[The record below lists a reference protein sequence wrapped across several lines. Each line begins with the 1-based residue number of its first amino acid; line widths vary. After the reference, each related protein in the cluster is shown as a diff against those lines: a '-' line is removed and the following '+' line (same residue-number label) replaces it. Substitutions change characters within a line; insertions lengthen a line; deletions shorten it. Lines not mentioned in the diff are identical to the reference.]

1 MDSTTPGRPHRAHKP
16 TEAELRFALL
26 NDWQR
31 DFPLHVRPFD
41 HIGAQY
47 GVSGET
53 VIRTL
58 NLLHGEGA
66 ITRVGGAFNIGAGGA
81 GLLCAMAVPAD
92 DLAHVAARV
101 SRAPEV
107 NHNYERLHRLNLW
120 FVVTAGSAARANRVA
135 DEIAAD
141 TGLDVLRMPMRQAFR
156 IDLGFDLRDRSA
168 PTTTLVPA
176 THVVPMALRPLAAQL
191 EQGLPL
197 VARPYEALGQRCDKR
212 EGDVLRVL
220 ETWVHDGTLRRL
232 GVIVRHHELGWT
244 HNAMTVF
251 EVPADQVEARG
262 RRLAAFRGVTLCYE
276 REPAPGW
283 PYNLYAMVHGQSRA
297 EVEATIT
304 TATIEAGL
312 AGTPREILFSNRRF
326 KQTGSRYFA
335 EALA

>member
-1 MDSTTPGRPHRAHKP
+1 MDADTPRHVRRMNDAD
-16 TEAELRFALL
+16 LRFALL

-31 DFPLHVRPFD
+31 DFPLQVHPFD
-41 HIGAQY
+41 HIGARY
-47 GVSGET
+47 GVGGEQ

-66 ITRVGGAFNIGAGGA
+66 VSRVGGVFNIGAGGA
-81 GLLCAMAVPAD
+81 GLLCAMEVPPA

-107 NHNYERLHRLNLW
+107 NHNYERQHRLNLW
-120 FVVTAGSAARANRVA
+120 FVVTAGSPARASALA

-141 TGLDVLRMPMRQAFR
+141 TGLAVLRMPMRRAFH

-168 PTTTLVPA
+168 PTATFAPASHAVPA
-176 THVVPMALRPLAAQL
+176 ALRPLAAQL

-212 EGDVLRVL
+212 ESDVLRVL
-220 ETWVHDGTLRRL
+220 EGWLGDGTLRRL

-251 EVPADQVEARG
+251 QVPAERTEECGA
-262 RRLAAFRGVTLCYE
+262 RLAPFRAVTLCYE

-283 PYNLYAMVHGQSRA
+283 PYNLYAMFHGQSRA
-297 EVEATIT
+297 EVEATLAE
-304 TATIEAGL
+304 ATGAAGL
-312 AGTPREILFSNRRF
+312 DDVPRDVLFSQRRF

-335 EALA
+335 EALL